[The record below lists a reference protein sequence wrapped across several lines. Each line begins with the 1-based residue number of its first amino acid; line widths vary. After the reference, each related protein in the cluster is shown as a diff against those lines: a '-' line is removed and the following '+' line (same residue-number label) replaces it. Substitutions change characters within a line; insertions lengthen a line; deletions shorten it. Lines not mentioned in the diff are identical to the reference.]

1 MDYEIILLIA
11 LIAAAFHINYLINKI
26 KFLETQIVVA
36 HILIRSMAKDLDK
49 LGYSAITLSGKIND
63 KTC

>member
-1 MDYEIILLIA
+1 MDYEIVLLVA
-11 LIAAAFHINYLINKI
+11 LIAAAFYINYLINKT

-49 LGYSAITLSGKIND
+49 LGYSSITLSGKIND
-63 KTC
+63 KTS